1 MEGGDARAANFI
13 ALWGE
18 LGGVKGK
25 EERDTHPHPL
35 FSVAAA
41 HHAE

>member
-18 LGGVKGK
+18 LGGEKGK
-25 EERDTHPHPL
+25 EDTHPHPL
-35 FSVAAA
+35 FFVAAA
-41 HHAE
+41 HHTE